1 MPKKIRA
8 VQNDVAKYV
17 SINPSDDSTAP
28 ISIVGRMPKW
38 WDRKEANKP
47 EITAG
52 PLIYNEICIGWAQ
65 EERSEQEAPGICR
78 VHQIRN
84 FDLADVLTR

>member
-17 SINPSDDSTAP
+17 SINPSDDSRAP
-28 ISIVGRMPKW
+28 ISIVGRMPKRR
-38 WDRKEANKP
+38 DKKEANKP

-52 PLIYNEICIGWAQ
+52 PLIYNEICIGWARWGWGI
-65 EERSEQEAPGICR
+65 EEIAR
-78 VHQIRN
+78 
-84 FDLADVLTR
+84 DDVPVLC